1 MMHTSVCVRHLPYH
15 IVKSDHQCT
24 RSELSALRL
33 CAEEH
38 RHLKN
43 LEFMLAEVYRDLKSD
58 ATEAPDVRDLN
69 DQIAKTS
76 ERLDSRFNKYWGS
89 LFRSGSHHS
98 FFGSQTMRY
107 ADLYASSCVNL
118 VNYPLFYQFHAT
130 AETVPHEA
138 EVE

>member
-1 MMHTSVCVRHLPYH
+1 MQMLKRLSCPHHHLVSLSLNMLLVVHAVCC
-15 IVKSDHQCT
+15 S
-24 RSELSALRL
+24 
-33 CAEEH
+33 
-38 RHLKN
+38 
-43 LEFMLAEVYRDLKSD
+43 DLKSD